1 MANGTDVNTLW
12 WLDLQSVD
20 EINCNVQKEEAAI
33 ASVQKALK
41 VLDGYLLEHTFL
53 VGESVTLAD
62 IIAACNLYNGFT
74 KVHHGIVCFGIIQLA
89 SHKQL
94 LKAHSCSQFMLLSCE
109 VFEHVGWSSLL
120 LQLADCSN
128 AWKSVVCAST
138 E

>member
-1 MANGTDVNTLW
+1 
-12 WLDLQSVD
+12 
-20 EINCNVQKEEAAI
+20 VQKEEAAI

-74 KVHHGIVCFGIIQLA
+74 KVNRGIVCFGVIQLA

-94 LKAHSCSQFMLLSCE
+94 LKAFSCSHFTLLRCELLLACGLVIYSCC
-109 VFEHVGWSSLL
+109 SLL
-120 LQLADCSN
+120 
-128 AWKSVVCAST
+128 
-138 E
+138 

>member
-74 KVHHGIVCFGIIQLA
+74 KVNRGVVWHHPAGI
-89 SHKQL
+89 S
-94 LKAHSCSQFMLLSCE
+94 
-109 VFEHVGWSSLL
+109 
-120 LQLADCSN
+120 
-128 AWKSVVCAST
+128 
-138 E
+138 